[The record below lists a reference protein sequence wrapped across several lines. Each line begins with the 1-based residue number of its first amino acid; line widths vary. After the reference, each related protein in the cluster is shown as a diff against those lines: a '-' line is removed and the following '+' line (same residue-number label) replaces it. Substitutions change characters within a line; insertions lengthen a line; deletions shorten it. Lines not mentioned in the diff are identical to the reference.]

1 MQERLRQIWT
11 GFTERERR
19 LVGLLGLVFAGVIL
33 FLVFYIPSSAIAA
46 LEQDND
52 EMAGVLEEIAAAE
65 DRLAAREAEAEAAE
79 RRYDRRAPALGSF
92 VEARATEN
100 GATVQQV
107 TNQPEVEE
115 GRFRR
120 RHVRATLPNVSLR
133 SAMHLITELESSE
146 YPIALERIHVEH
158 FSPGNDQFNFEI
170 GVITFD
176 RTGSSAEG
184 AERPDAGV
192 APAAPRSGGLA
203 GPAAPPP

>member
-1 MQERLRQIWT
+1 MRDRLQQIWT

-19 LVGLLGLVFAGVIL
+19 LVGMLGVVFALVIL

-46 LEQDND
+46 LEEDND
-52 EMAGVLEEIAAAE
+52 EMARVLDEIAAAE
-65 DRLAAREAEAEAAE
+65 DRLAARAAEAEAAE

-120 RHVRATLPNVSLR
+120 RHVRATLPNVNLR
-133 SAMHLITELESSE
+133 STMHLLTELESSE

-158 FSPGNDQFNFEI
+158 FAAGTDQFNVEI

-176 RTGSSAEG
+176 RTGAAAAATDS
-184 AERPDAGV
+184 PDAGT
-192 APAAPRSGGLA
+192 PAAPRTGGLA
-203 GPAAPPP
+203 GPPPPP